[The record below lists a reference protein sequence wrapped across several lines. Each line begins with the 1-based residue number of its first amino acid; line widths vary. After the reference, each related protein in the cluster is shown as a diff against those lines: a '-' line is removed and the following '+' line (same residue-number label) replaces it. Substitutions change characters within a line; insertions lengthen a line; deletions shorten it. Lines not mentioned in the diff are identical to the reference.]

1 MGQGC
6 HVSGFC
12 IYSVSGFCNGKPI
25 MDQTLKQR
33 IRTRVSRTKK
43 TDVFIP
49 RDFADLSG
57 DDQVLRALR
66 ALVKDG
72 ALIRLGYGV
81 YARAVRSRLSGRVMV
96 SSSNGFH
103 GAALQALNKL
113 GVPWEQ
119 GDSTQAYNLGQS
131 TQVPVNLTVKVGK
144 RFSRRL
150 SDGRT
155 ELRVER

>member
-1 MGQGC
+1 
-6 HVSGFC
+6 
-12 IYSVSGFCNGKPI
+12 

-33 IRTRVSRTKK
+33 IRTRISRTKK
-43 TDVFIP
+43 TDVFVP

-81 YARAVRSRLSGRVMV
+81 YARAVRSRLSGRVIV
-96 SSSNGFH
+96 SSSNEFH

-113 GVPWEQ
+113 GVPWKQ
-119 GDSTQAYNLGQS
+119 SDSTRAYNRGQS
-131 TQVPVNLTVKVGK
+131 AQIPVNLTVKVGK

>member
-1 MGQGC
+1 
-6 HVSGFC
+6 
-12 IYSVSGFCNGKPI
+12 
-25 MDQTLKQR
+25 MDQPKTLKQR
-33 IRTRVSRTKK
+33 IRTRVNRTKK

-66 ALVKDG
+66 SLVKDG
-72 ALIRLGYGV
+72 ALMRLGYGV
-81 YARAVRSRLSGRVMV
+81 YARAVRSRISGRLMV

-113 GVPWEQ
+113 GIPWEQ
-119 GDSTQAYNLGQS
+119 SDSTKAYNGRQS
-131 TQVPVNLTVKVGK
+131 TQIPVNPAVKVRK